1 MPVTDGAKTRFV
13 VLSGMDIKDHRPIAR
28 IGPGRPRSED
38 ADVRILHETMTLIRE
53 AGVARMSLDE
63 VAARARVSKTTIYRR
78 WPSKTD
84 LAVAAIVEAC
94 QPEGPPRSGR
104 PLHDIVDLLSY
115 FRTHFE
121 SKIQLPTLGSLLQ
134 ESMQTPGL
142 LTALRDCAIRRFR
155 SHFMDLIVTAR
166 QHGLMREDSDVPITV
181 EMLIGSYYARAIVG
195 DSFSENWSLDL
206 LNGSGLL
213 TDRGRRVLTT
223 MIEQKLAPAC
233 RPETRK
239 IARKR

>member
-1 MPVTDGAKTRFV
+1 MR
-13 VLSGMDIKDHRPIAR
+13 IKDDRPIVR
-28 IGPGRPRSED
+28 MGPGRPRSED
-38 ADVRILHETMTLIRE
+38 ADARILHETMTLIRE

-63 VAARARVSKTTIYRR
+63 VASRARVSKTTIYRR

-104 PLHDIVDLLSY
+104 PLHDIVELLSY

-121 SKIQLPTLGSLLQ
+121 SKIKLPTLGSLLQ
-134 ESMQTPGL
+134 ESNQTPGL

-155 SHFMDLIVTAR
+155 AHFMELIVAAR
-166 QHGLMREDSDVPITV
+166 QSGLMREDSDAAITV

-195 DSFSENWSLDL
+195 DPFSEDWSLDL
-206 LNGSGLL
+206 LAGSGLL
-213 TDRGRRVLTT
+213 TDHGRRVLAT
-223 MIEQKLAPAC
+223 MIRQRAIPAC
-233 RPETRK
+233 RPGARK